1 MPNKIKIKQ
10 IEGLREE
17 LDDLGKE
24 IFLYT
29 ENVVWV
35 SKSGNDGT
43 GTVGRF
49 DLPFLT
55 VNAAEDAAT
64 EEGVTVSGAGST
76 SANLTY
82 DYHGSFTN
90 GKRSYTNG
98 SFTVEWNDSLARW
111 EIKSGSSTLYIST
124 SDTTYPWEAT
134 GWSANDGDSP
144 APTVSQRRGSTIIV
158 LEGDYS
164 GESSLAGKD
173 GLTYQGLDGAVLPAF
188 DVAGDIT
195 IKGSGLCQSITC
207 TTSSGAVVDM
217 PDMDTIDLINCSRGT
232 VIAGNSGNYIECE
245 VNGTM
250 TVKNAEN
257 YILCDGDNATITAG
271 NAGRDYYCE
280 RGNMTIRNANQSHD
294 GSGFGA
300 AIYILESGNLTIE
313 NSFHEST
320 EEDGIVVKIDNN
332 WSGSLK
338 IFNSRLKATNAGT
351 NGETIGIRYGT
362 DVTGTVQL
370 DGVIIETAQDGTGT
384 AKSIDSSSEQTVKI
398 VGSLSATHDV
408 DENIILSGG
417 DFIINEDIKA

>member
-134 GWSANDGDSP
+134 VWSANDGDSP
-144 APTVSQRRGSTIIV
+144 APTVSQRIGSTIV
-158 LEGDYS
+158 VFPGDYRD
-164 GESSLAGKD
+164 ESVGIGDALPGKD
-173 GLTYQGLDGAVLPAF
+173 GVNLVFLNGALSPGFSVSSAVSFVINGNMSSPIMVSNSNA
-188 DVAGDIT
+188 DVTVNGDI
-195 IKGSGLCQSITC
+195 IGFARCLSGVLKLNGNNLTLNSSASLGGLTA
-207 TTSSGAVVDM
+207 TTPLLLSSSGNISA
-217 PDMDTIDLINCSRGT
+217 
-232 VIAGNSGNYIECE
+232 SGIRIVSNYP
-245 VNGTM
+245 
-250 TVKNAEN
+250 
-257 YILCDGDNATITAG
+257 DGDV
-271 NAGRDYYCE
+271 C
-280 RGNMTIRNANQSHD
+280 
-294 GSGFGA
+294 
-300 AIYILESGNLTIE
+300 YIGDSA
-313 NSFHEST
+313 
-320 EEDGIVVKIDNN
+320 
-332 WSGSLK
+332 SGSLK
-338 IFNSRLKATNAGT
+338 IFNSRLESTNAGT
-351 NGETIGIRYGT
+351 DGATIGIQYGT
-362 DVTGTVQL
+362 DVIGTVQL

-384 AKSIDSSSEQTVKI
+384 AKSIDSPSEQTVTI
-398 VGSLSATHDV
+398 IGSLSATHDV

-417 DFIINEDIKA
+417 DFIIDEDIKA